1 MTNYKMDM
9 FLVERNSLFIMKSI
23 IGRIYFVEK
32 QGGNAL
38 PRTWEVGPYR
48 TSKNKNS
55 TKGDQGG
62 QRLQSHFLL
71 AQTYKELTFQDKI
84 DTYFVPS

>member
-1 MTNYKMDM
+1 MKLTPIYFIQHRNLMTNYKMDM

-38 PRTWEVGPYR
+38 PRT
-48 TSKNKNS
+48 
-55 TKGDQGG
+55 
-62 QRLQSHFLL
+62 
-71 AQTYKELTFQDKI
+71 
-84 DTYFVPS
+84 